1 MPVIKA
7 VKNPTESIM
16 KSELLS
22 PISPERISLN
32 ILPNINGTTIKNEN
46 LADFSLSTPSK
57 TAVEIVAP
65 EREIPGTIAIACE
78 IPMIIDSFIPTLLL
92 VAFDLS
98 ANKSKNPVIASIPPT
113 KTNFPLNKD
122 SISVSNKKPTIA
134 AGIIESIILKE
145 KAKDSL
151 SLY

>member
-1 MPVIKA
+1 
-7 VKNPTESIM
+7 M

-65 EREIPGTIAIACE
+65 EREIPGTIAIACD
-78 IPMIIDSFIPTLLL
+78 IPMIIDSFTPTFLL
-92 VAFDLS
+92 VAFEGDLMQDH
-98 ANKSKNPVIASIPPT
+98 
-113 KTNFPLNKD
+113 L
-122 SISVSNKKPTIA
+122 
-134 AGIIESIILKE
+134 
-145 KAKDSL
+145 
-151 SLY
+151 